1 MAIYYVGYITVKKSN
16 ECDNIKSVNPF
27 YLMIYGVIGHIEEK
41 NRDKYLNLSPENE
54 LIDK

>member
-1 MAIYYVGYITVKKSN
+1 MAIYCVGYITVKKSN

-41 NRDKYLNLSPENE
+41 NQDKYLNLSPYNE

>member
-41 NRDKYLNLSPENE
+41 NRDKYLNLSPDNE